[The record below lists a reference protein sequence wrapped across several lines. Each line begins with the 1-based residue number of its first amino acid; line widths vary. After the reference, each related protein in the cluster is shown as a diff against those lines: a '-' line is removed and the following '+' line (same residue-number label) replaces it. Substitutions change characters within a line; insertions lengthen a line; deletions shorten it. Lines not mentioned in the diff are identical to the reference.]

1 MKKIY
6 ATAAT
11 ILALSIGLK
20 AQSTFWTA
28 TNYKGA
34 FPISDNTQATDWTSG
49 WANFDPENISYPAT
63 TTTVSTNIT
72 SNTTWSG
79 VILLKNKVYVKNG
92 ATLTIAAG
100 TIIRGD
106 DVTLGTLIITR
117 GSKIYANGT
126 AAQPI
131 VFTSNFDAP
140 DRTAGDWGGL
150 VILGAARNNQ
160 PGGIAN
166 IEGIAPTTDTE
177 FGGSNDADNS
187 GVLTYVRVE
196 FAGIA
201 LQPNKEINGLTL
213 GSVGSGTTI
222 DNVQVSF
229 SGDDSFEWF
238 GGTVDCKH
246 LIAYR
251 GLDDDFDTDYGYR
264 GRVQFGLA
272 IRDKDASDAAGDSNG
287 FESDND
293 ATGSLAQPLT
303 QAIFSNITL
312 VGPKANGSTALP
324 IGEKFE
330 KAFRIR
336 RNSSLSIFNT
346 LVTGWEKGL
355 SVEGAST
362 EDNFTGDTANF
373 ASNVLSNFSTATK
386 TVTAAPSFYASFF
399 GADNNDSTTTVN
411 NIAWVNAF
419 GGLGTTPDMRLT
431 PNSTVATGAQF
442 PTSVFKGGFVGVD
455 KLNATT
461 MNKVS
466 IYPNPAS
473 NSANISLTIETASV
487 VTITLYDLLGNT
499 LLTIANSEQLSVGTQ
514 TISVN
519 TSTIANGTY
528 YILSTV
534 NGISTTQKLVVNN

>member
-6 ATAAT
+6 ATVAT
-11 ILALSIGLK
+11 VLALSIGLK

-34 FPISDNTQATDWTSG
+34 FPISDNTSATYWTSG
-49 WANFDPENISYPAT
+49 WANFDPENTTYPAT

-79 VILLKNKVYVKNG
+79 VVLLKNKVYVKNG
-92 ATLTIAAG
+92 ATLTIAPG

-106 DVTLGTLIITR
+106 DVTLGTLIITK

-126 AAQPI
+126 ASQPI
-131 VFTSNFDAP
+131 VFTSNADAP

-150 VILGAARNNQ
+150 VLLGAARNNQ

-187 GVLTYVRVE
+187 GVLTYVRIE

-251 GLDDDFDTDYGYR
+251 GLDDDFDTDFGYR

-293 ATGSLAQPLT
+293 ALGSLAQPLT

-312 VGPKANGSTALP
+312 VGPKGNGSTALP
-324 IGEKFE
+324 VGEKFE

-355 SVEGAST
+355 SVESAST
-362 EDNFTGDTANF
+362 EDNFTSDTANF
-373 ASNVLSNFSTATK
+373 VSNVLSNFITGSK

-399 GADNNDSTTTVN
+399 GADNNDTTTTVN

-442 PTSVFKGGFVGVD
+442 PTSVFKGGFVGID

-461 MNKVS
+461 INKVS
-466 IYPNPAS
+466 VYPNPAS
-473 NSANISLTIETASV
+473 NSANISLTIETSST

-499 LLTIANSEQLSVGTQ
+499 LLTIANNEQLSVGTQ